1 MTLTLLKTDQ
11 DKRAFQLF
19 SRDYKLNKA
28 QENAFLRYLELLLKA
43 SQDFN
48 LTAITKVAN
57 IIDFHFR
64 DSLRV
69 THALNLNDY
78 KGIVDVGTGGG
89 FPGIP
94 IKICYPE
101 IPLMLIEVN
110 NKKIAFLNSL
120 IDELGLYNIDLY
132 RLDWRTFLR
141 KTDYELDLF
150 VARASLAPAELMRMF
165 KPSCPYNKS
174 TLVYWAADTW
184 QPTQKEAP
192 FLQNEIAYP
201 IKNRKRK
208 LVFFSKKD

>member
-11 DKRAFQLF
+11 DKQAFQLF
-19 SRDYKLNKA
+19 SRDFNLNKVQ
-28 QENAFLRYLELLLKA
+28 QENFLRYLELFLKA

-48 LTAITKVAN
+48 LTTITKVAN

-64 DSLRV
+64 DSLQIIN
-69 THALNLNDY
+69 ALNIDNY

-110 NKKIAFLNSL
+110 KKKIAFLDSL
-120 IDELGLYNIDLY
+120 IDDLDLYNIDLY

-141 KTDYELDLF
+141 KTTYDLDLF

-165 KPSCPYNKS
+165 KPACPYNKS
-174 TLVYWAADTW
+174 TLVYWASAIW
-184 QPTQKEAP
+184 QPTQKEIP
-192 FLQNEIAYP
+192 FLQNEIAYT

-208 LVFFSKKD
+208 LAFFSKKD